1 MYSFSPG
8 SSNTVAPPESCSV
21 HTLVRKLAWRLKY
34 GTETSGSYIEQLKID
49 GPNVNMQQKRKV
61 ASEFAF
67 KIYDRLLNLDGTYP
81 KVVVRDHF
89 FVAEDYIFQ
98 LRQHGKTL
106 LADKFEVA
114 YNNLIS
120 KYPGMGVGRKSCDV
134 QSKEHDVLRML
145 FR

>member
-34 GTETSGSYIEQLKID
+34 GTEVSGSYIEQLKID

-67 KIYDRLLNLDGTYP
+67 KIYDRLLNLNGTYP
-81 KVVVRDHF
+81 KVVVKNHF
-89 FVAEDYIFQ
+89 SLQRTTFF
-98 LRQHGKTL
+98 
-106 LADKFEVA
+106 
-114 YNNLIS
+114 S
-120 KYPGMGVGRKSCDV
+120 
-134 QSKEHDVLRML
+134 
-145 FR
+145 